1 MKKQRKSALLLF
13 ILIFLPACSAQR
25 SQDENLVLTIVAGTQ
40 ESAALQTESAMRSAR
55 ETAEPVVLLPTI
67 TLEATATT
75 YIYIRDTA
83 TPTPSLTPTPRMV
96 TVWPDWKKGNVI
108 KSSGG
113 GGGTFKEFSDLVGL
127 EVIVIRP
134 NGVKL
139 RSIPS
144 KAIGGEIEESGSVFT
159 LTGIM
164 NKNPQYD
171 WIFAQVIAADGNK
184 YWVGGTIGDG
194 SAEPSASLLFYY
206 PWLTPSPTPSNTP
219 TGTPEPSS

>member
-1 MKKQRKSALLLF
+1 MKMKF
-13 ILIFLPACSAQR
+13 IIPFLAFFLAACSGQPT
-25 SQDENLVLTIVAGTQ
+25 QPPGFIYTVVASTQ
-40 ESAALQTESAMRSAR
+40 EAAALQTEAAMRSAR
-55 ETAEPVVLLPTI
+55 ETVEPVVLLPTM

-83 TPTPSLTPTPRMV
+83 TPTQSLTPTPRMV
-96 TVWPDWKKGNVI
+96 TVWPDWKKGTVI
-108 KSSGG
+108 KMDGG
-113 GGGTFKEFSDLVGL
+113 GGGTFKKFSDLVGL

-144 KAIGGEIEESGSVFT
+144 KAIGGLIEESGSVFT
-159 LTGIM
+159 LTGVM

-184 YWVGGTIGDG
+184 YWVGGTIGDQN
-194 SAEPSASLLFYY
+194 AEPSASLLFYY

-219 TGTPEPSS
+219 TSTSEPAP